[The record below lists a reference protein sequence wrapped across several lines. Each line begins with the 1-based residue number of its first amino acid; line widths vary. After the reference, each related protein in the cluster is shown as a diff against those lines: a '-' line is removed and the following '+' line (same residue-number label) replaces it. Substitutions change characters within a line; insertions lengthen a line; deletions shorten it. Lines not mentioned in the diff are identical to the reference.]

1 MMKRTIIIAAIL
13 LLLVIV
19 GISVY
24 LYNSMDALVAGAI
37 EKHGTRIMGT
47 KVSVGSVDISL
58 KTGKG
63 TIRNVEVENPEGYS
77 DDKLFTLEEVAV
89 DIDVK
94 SINRDPIVIDEV
106 RISAP
111 KVRVEVDEKGQSNVT
126 VVRANVDKYRSASV
140 PREQKQDG
148 GFEKRILIEK
158 FVFEKGLVDID
169 ATSMGVTAF
178 DEALPPLRLS
188 NVGGPNGDTPDAI
201 GKEISREFLAAVRS
215 VVQDKIRQRATDKA
229 KEVLTREADKALDK
243 IFNRKAAND
252 STR

>member
-1 MMKRTIIIAAIL
+1 MKRTIIIAAIL

-24 LYNSMDALVAGAI
+24 LYNSMDALVEGAI
-37 EKHGTRIMGT
+37 EKHGSRIMGT

-58 KTGKG
+58 KSGKG
-63 TIRNVEVENPEGYS
+63 TIRNVEVDNPEGYS
-77 DDKLFTLEEVAV
+77 DDELLTLDEVSI

-111 KVRVEVDEKGQSNVT
+111 KARVQVDDRARSNVS
-126 VVRANVDKYRSASV
+126 VIRANVDKYRTTSV
-140 PREQKQDG
+140 PREQKQDAG
-148 GFEKRILIEK
+148 REKRILIEK
-158 FVFEKGLVDID
+158 FVFEEGLVDVD
-169 ATSMGVTAF
+169 ATPMGVQAF
-178 DEALPPLRLS
+178 DQELPPLRLS
-188 NVGGPNGDTPDAI
+188 DVGGPHGDTPDAI
-201 GKEISREFLAAVRS
+201 GKEISREFLAAVRA
-215 VVQDKIRQRATDKA
+215 VVEDRIKQRATDKA

-243 IFNRKAAND
+243 ILNRKAAND